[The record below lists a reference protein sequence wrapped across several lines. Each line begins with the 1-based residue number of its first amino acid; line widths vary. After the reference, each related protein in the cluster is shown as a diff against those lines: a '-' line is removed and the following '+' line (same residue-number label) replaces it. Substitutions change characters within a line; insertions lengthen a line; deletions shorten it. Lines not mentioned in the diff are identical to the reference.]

1 MARANS
7 LWTRVSFPMPRACR
21 RSRQAQQQKGAG
33 GEEEEGTGGQG
44 EDGAGGDKGGY
55 DWLGRGGPGRD
66 SREKVRKKRG
76 RRGGN
81 LR

>member
-7 LWTRVSFPMPRACR
+7 LLTRASFPMPRACR
-21 RSRQAQQQKGAG
+21 LRRQAQQQKGAG

-55 DWLGRGGPGRD
+55 DWLGSVVGWRLGLGPIGGPQSPRP
-66 SREKVRKKRG
+66 R
-76 RRGGN
+76 
-81 LR
+81 